1 MGLTTI
7 THPLKDIQ
15 NELLNVLTSSFTLK
29 DIQNKLL
36 NVLTSSFTHLQVVHL
51 FGSVFNKTRRKGV
64 GRAYLMI
71 RLPITLTEFS
81 LAISCSKMQVEH
93 LTHAIIFRE
102 SL

>member
-51 FGSVFNKTRRKGV
+51 FGSVFKNQEEGV
-64 GRAYLMI
+64 GRAYLII
-71 RLPITLTEFS
+71 RLPITLTEFP
-81 LAISCSKMQVEH
+81 LARLYVQRFKDD
-93 LTHAIIFRE
+93 
-102 SL
+102 

>member
-7 THPLKDIQ
+7 THP
-15 NELLNVLTSSFTLK
+15 LK

-93 LTHAIIFRE
+93 LKHAIIFRE